1 MDYLVLGAL
10 GIVRPG
16 FDMHQSKMKKEIC
29 NLKNRVGVL
38 PTKSWDRLLTPPLNK
53 NVDDDLRN

>member
-1 MDYLVLGAL
+1 MLGAL

-38 PTKSWDRLLTPPLNK
+38 PTKSWDRLLTPALNK